1 MTDTPLVL
9 ICDDDNLVTELVQFR
24 LEAKG
29 YEVVTAEDG
38 EEALRKAGETNPSMI
53 VLDAMMPK
61 MDGFNVLSKL
71 KASDAMKDIP
81 VIMLTARKSEK
92 DIVSALEKGAED
104 YMVKP
109 FIPDE
114 LIARIS
120 RILAKR

>member
-1 MTDTPLVL
+1 MTDSPHVL
-9 ICDDDNLVTELVQFR
+9 ICDDDTLVIELVQFR

-29 YEVVTAEDG
+29 FQVAIAEDG
-38 EEALRKAGETNPSMI
+38 EEALRKASDIRPSLI

-61 MDGFNVLSKL
+61 LDGFNVLSTL
-71 KASDAMKDIP
+71 KSDAALKDIP
-81 VIMLTARKSEK
+81 VIMLTARKGDK

-114 LIARIS
+114 LIARVS
-120 RILAKR
+120 RILAKK